1 MQIFKKG
8 QEQKYKDKMNLKKHN
23 LLKNSND
30 INVNLILEEEINDF
44 FPTEGVWYSNC
55 FMKPTEIK
63 LDNLPCHL
71 RDNNWMSRLL
81 YKKLRNKGILISRYK
96 IKKFMDNSKNFSN
109 LRHNYELKIVKWQ
122 IEYTIN
128 GGKNWIMPKGYDEI
142 SLLFSE
148 DFDKIIRCGVV
159 NTLKAIGM
167 NKDVIEEG
175 LEKCADIWRP
185 KAMEVSFT
193 HLFEPAFFMIMSK
206 FPADEEHKQN
216 WLKNREYQYYK
227 RHKDSINKYGNLTP
241 AMQMTPE
248 QHAKLVD
255 ILQKQNTQRNK
266 LLEAWKNKIENNL
279 TQNIINNEIIQ

>member
-109 LRHNYELKIVKWQ
+109 LRHDYELKIVKWQ
-122 IEYTIN
+122 IKYTIN

-175 LEKCADIWRP
+175 LEKYADIWRS

-193 HLFEPAFFMIMSK
+193 HLFEPTFFMIMSK
-206 FPADEEHKQN
+206 FPADKEHKQN
-216 WLKNREYQYYK
+216 WLMDREYQYY
-227 RHKDSINKYGNLTP
+227 RIHKDSINKYGNLTP

-248 QHAKLVD
+248 QHAKLGD
-255 ILQKQNTQRNK
+255 ILQKQNTQRKK
-266 LLEAWKNKIENNL
+266 LLEAWKNKSENNL
-279 TQNIINNEIIQ
+279 TKNLTNNEIIQ